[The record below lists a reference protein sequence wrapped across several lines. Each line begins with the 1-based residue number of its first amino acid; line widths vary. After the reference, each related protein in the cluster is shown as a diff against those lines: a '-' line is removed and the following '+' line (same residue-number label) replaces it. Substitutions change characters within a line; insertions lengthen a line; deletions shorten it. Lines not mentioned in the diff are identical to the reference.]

1 MTGLCLERM
10 FQLDV
15 LQMLKRIHVRQSIRT
30 SDSMVLNSAAIVAV
44 AVLQYTNEKN
54 RDRFIR
60 EAESLKN

>member
-15 LQMLKRIHVRQSIRT
+15 LQMLKRIHVLQSIRK
-30 SDSMVLNSAAIVAV
+30 SDSIVLNSAAIVAV
-44 AVLQYTNEKN
+44 AVLHYTNEKN